1 MTEITLKV
9 NGAERRVA
17 PGLRTLLSV
26 LRDDLGLTGT
36 KRGCNQGVCGACTV
50 LVDGVAQRGC
60 LTVAANVAGAEITT
74 IEGVAGNEL
83 SAVQKA
89 MIEAGAVQC
98 GFCTSG
104 MILAAQD
111 YLSRGGPADPEAVRK
126 ALSGNICRCSGY
138 RKIIDAVVAAASR
151 TEGAA

>member
-1 MTEITLKV
+1 MTTTTLTV
-9 NGAERRVA
+9 NGRPREVQA
-17 PGLRTLLSV
+17 GHRTLLTV

-50 LVDGVAQRGC
+50 LIDGVPQRGC

-74 IEGVAGNEL
+74 IEGLSPAGTL
-83 SAVQKA
+83 SPIQRAL
-89 MIEAGAVQC
+89 IEAGAVQC

-104 MILAAQD
+104 MVLAAQD
-111 YLSRGGPADPEAVRK
+111 YLNRGGAPDAEAVRE

-138 RKIIDAVVAAASR
+138 RKIVDAVVAAA
-151 TEGAA
+151 GAEVTP